1 MRFRFDLI
9 VSIVF
14 FRLLLEMKDINFY
27 ILLKLES
34 KKDLHCISYP
44 TYQYRIMLPLF
55 VHRHAVR
62 QFVQQNQGLMRRM
75 YGDENYINI
84 LRAEFEE
91 NDIELKYDEYHHHHF
106 TDDLR

>member
-1 MRFRFDLI
+1 M
-9 VSIVF
+9 
-14 FRLLLEMKDINFY
+14 
-27 ILLKLES
+27 
-34 KKDLHCISYP
+34 SYP
-44 TYQYRIMLPLF
+44 TYQYRVMLSLF
-55 VHRHAVR
+55 VRRHAVR

-91 NDIELKYDEYHHHHF
+91 NDIELKYDEYHHRHF